1 MRKYY
6 LDNIRWVTVL
16 MVAIYHVFF
25 IFNSVIPDM
34 GMPFHE
40 KQYQDIILYILYPW
54 FMILLFIV
62 SGMSARY
69 YLEKHSLK
77 DFVRSRTRK
86 LLVPSTIG
94 LFAVGWIQGYISML
108 ISGAFETMHNAVPDV
123 VMYFILVLSGTGVLW
138 FVQLL
143 WLFSMV
149 LVIVRHFERGKI
161 YAMTEKTGMMGIIF
175 LVVPLW
181 LSGLILN
188 LPVITVYRF
197 GIYSAAFFL
206 GYFLFAHD
214 AVIERIS
221 RWRYAFI
228 AAAVILGAVY
238 VFLHFGEN
246 YAAMPVMGSFSAM
259 CFAWTAILAIF
270 GSAKAWMD
278 RTSALSEFMRKKSWG
293 IYIFHYPA
301 MSATAYLLRQ
311 YTAFRELP
319 CYLLSGA
326 AAIFG
331 SLIVHEIIAR
341 APFFRWCM
349 LGIGRGD
356 SRV

>member
-1 MRKYY
+1 MRKFY
-6 LDNIRWVTVL
+6 LDNIRWITVL
-16 MVAIYHVFF
+16 MVVIYHAFF

-40 KQYQDIILYILYPW
+40 GQYQDIVLYILYPW

-69 YLEKHSLK
+69 YLEKHPSR

-86 LLVPSTIG
+86 LLIPSTIG
-94 LFAVGWIQGYISML
+94 LLVTGWIQGYISMC
-108 ISGAFETMHNAVPDV
+108 ISGAFKTMHNTLPDV

-149 LVIVRHFERGKI
+149 LVIVKHFERGRI
-161 YAMTEKTGMMGIIF
+161 YAMTEKTSMLGIIF
-175 LVVPLW
+175 LVIPLW

-188 LPVITVYRF
+188 TPVITVYRF

-221 RWRYAFI
+221 RWRYIFI

-238 VFLHFGEN
+238 LFLHFGEN
-246 YAAMPVMGSFSAM
+246 YAAMPVMGSFSAA
-259 CFAWTAILAIF
+259 CFAWAAILAIF
-270 GSAKAWMD
+270 GSGKAWMD
-278 RTSALSEFMRKKSWG
+278 KTSVLSEFMRKKSWG
-293 IYIFHYPA
+293 IYIFHYLV
-301 MSATAYLLRQ
+301 MSATAYLLRR
-311 YTAFRELP
+311 YTTFHELP
-319 CYLLSGA
+319 CYLVTGA
-326 AAIFG
+326 AAIPG
-331 SLIVHEIIAR
+331 SLIVYEIIAR
-341 APFFRWCM
+341 APFFRWCI
-349 LGIGRGD
+349 LGIEREH
-356 SRV
+356 V